1 MSSMS
6 PKIAELIDALP
17 VESQEAAEPGAALQD
32 LLRELSHKHVPIGR
46 LNRFWVFGTLQAK
59 IVAAYLAWWIR
70 SGYATADKRQRTL
83 NETHLKAALK
93 LLGGMT
99 YLRGAIMK
107 LGQIIATHPD
117 VAPEQFADVLGRLH
131 FEAPPMHFSL
141 LREFVRNE
149 LGADPEDLFDGFETK
164 AFAAASIGQVHRA
177 LLKGTGQRVAI
188 KIQYPNIG
196 RTIRDD
202 FRNLMAFLTPMRLS
216 GDWDSIKAQFEDVRH
231 KLDLETDYEQEAEN
245 LRFAR
250 AAYTED
256 EGIVVPR
263 VFPEVSTRRVLTMEY
278 LGGLHLDR
286 FLATDP
292 PQELRDHFGHKITVA
307 VVRLCHSKHFVY
319 ADVQPG
325 NFLFMPDRRLGFID
339 FGCCHYESDEDTE
352 FKADMERRYL
362 GSSAACR
369 SPEALREPLARGSDL
384 TPKQAADDAR
394 MKLIVG
400 FSDWAWEPVLHEGPF
415 DFGDP
420 DYFRRGAEMYG
431 QCLRRRYTRSRPA
444 STWMIK
450 AIFGLRAMLVRLR
463 ARVDFGTI
471 FRAETTAPERHG
483 D

>member
-6 PKIAELIDALP
+6 PRIAELIDALP
-17 VESQEAAEPGAALQD
+17 VEPQQAAEPAEALQD
-32 LLRELSHKHVPIGR
+32 LLGQLSHRRVPVGR
-46 LNRFWVFGTLQAK
+46 LNRLWVLGTLQAK
-59 IVAAYLAWWIR
+59 VAAAYLAWWIR
-70 SGYATADKRQRTL
+70 NGYVRADKRERTL

-93 LLGGMT
+93 LLGGMS

-141 LREFVRNE
+141 LREFVRSE
-149 LGADPEDLFDGFETK
+149 LGADPEDVFDGFETK
-164 AFAAASIGQVHRA
+164 AFAAASLGQVHRA
-177 LLKGTGQRVAI
+177 LLKGTEQRVAI

-202 FRNLMAFLTPMRLS
+202 FRNMMAFLTPMRLS
-216 GDWDSIKAQFEDVRH
+216 DDWDNIKEQFEDIRH

-245 LRFAR
+245 LRMAR
-250 AAYTED
+250 SAFTED

-278 LGGLHLDR
+278 IGGLHLDK

-292 PQELRDHFGHKITVA
+292 PQELRDHFGHKICLA
-307 VVRLCHSKHFVY
+307 VLRLDHSKSLMY

-325 NFLFMPDRRLGFID
+325 NFLFMPDGRLGFID
-339 FGCCHYESDEDTE
+339 FGCCHHESEEDNDCWAE
-352 FKADMERRYL
+352 GERAYL
-362 GSSAACR
+362 E
-369 SPEALREPLARGSDL
+369 SPEALRQSLARISDL

-394 MKLIVG
+394 MKVLAR
-400 FSDWAWEPVLHEGPF
+400 FSDWAWEPVIHEGPF
-415 DFGDP
+415 DFSDP
-420 DYFRRGAEMYG
+420 DYFRRGAQVYG
-431 QCLRRRYTRSRPA
+431 EALRGRYTRSRPA
-444 STWMIK
+444 NTWMCK
-450 AIFGLRAMLVRLR
+450 AMFGLRAMLTRLK
-463 ARVDFGTI
+463 ARVDVGTI
-471 FRAETTAPERHG
+471 YRTERLRGPRYHG